1 LNLKRSKSGEGTPN
15 HMSKSIVKKAIH
27 ATAFLNEPIEC
38 NKSFSRGIKITFGGM
53 NILFISGTASINKK
67 GKTYYAE
74 DFLAQTKR
82 TFDNISALLSS
93 EGARWADIVQTR
105 CYLKNIERDYA
116 MFNAHRNRFY
126 KKQKLC
132 PFPASVCISANLCR
146 PELLVEIEAI
156 AVIKAQKR
164 KSKIPIHLSQ
174 PNPA

>member
-1 LNLKRSKSGEGTPN
+1 MPKNITRR
-15 HMSKSIVKKAIH
+15 AIH
-27 ATAFLNEPIEC
+27 APAFLNEPIKY
-38 NKSFSRGIKITFGGM
+38 NKSFSRGIKITFGDM
-53 NILFISGTASINKK
+53 NILFISGTASVNEK
-67 GKTYYAE
+67 GKTCYAG

-116 MFNAHRNRFY
+116 MFNTYRNRFY

-132 PFPASVCISANLCR
+132 LFPASVCISANLCR

-156 AVIKAQKR
+156 AVIKVRKR
-164 KSKIPIHLSQ
+164 KSKIPICLSQ
-174 PNPA
+174 PNPT